1 MEQRIGLYDADVTGY
16 DVIHLAFFLFLIIY
30 MIKCA
35 VSSLKDS
42 FFFLKNDCLFVVVI
56 SNSIMR
62 RRHESCTRRKILC
75 VWTHVI
81 DMFHSFLFVSLSLTV
96 ELIAKKELW
105 WMAQLTPHTYLP
117 TYSFPFIFPC
127 KILR

>member
-81 DMFHSFLFVSLSLTV
+81 DMFHSFLFVSLSLS
-96 ELIAKKELW
+96 L
-105 WMAQLTPHTYLP
+105 
-117 TYSFPFIFPC
+117 SS
-127 KILR
+127 